1 MIKLRDLLN
10 EIINEA
16 LPISK
21 AKELYSIQKSDKI
34 MDEQNIMFE
43 TLKTL
48 PEYIK
53 SNNNGDRLY
62 FNINEDIKTNYNK
75 HINADTTIQDKITT
89 FLKSEGYKVTDYIKG
104 IATDK
109 YNREVKI
116 GKVLNKSKSN
126 LLQKFNNDVSR
137 QSLSTN
143 QIVVFSK
150 NPYDIGGMSSN
161 RGWTSCM
168 NLYGDNE
175 NKHYVNCDIKKGTII
190 AYLINVNDTNI
201 NKPQARIL
209 IKSFINV
216 KDKND
221 IVYWVGNDVYGTA
234 PEYFYRF
241 VNSVFEKFY
250 PHQGKYKLSAGVY
263 DDEGTPGNIDFKEE
277 EKRKK
282 QIEIANKI
290 ANGEKLEPDE
300 YNLDYLMLYDRNIK
314 SIPPVKVK
322 GLVSLARNPLLK
334 SLPDGFEAKGNL
346 WLSFTGIETLPQ
358 SLSPQQI
365 SLNKTPLAK
374 KFNDD
379 EKLIRKAYPNL
390 KGKIFV

>member
-1 MIKLRDLLN
+1 MIKLVNLLN

-21 AKELYSIQKSDKI
+21 AKELYSIQKSDEVI
-34 MDEQNIMFE
+34 DEQNTMFE
-43 TLKTL
+43 ALKTL

-62 FNINEDIKTNYNK
+62 FDINEDIKTNYNK
-75 HINADTTIQDKITT
+75 YSNADTIIQDEITA
-89 FLKSEGYKVTDYIKG
+89 FLKSKGYKVTDYIKG
-104 IATDK
+104 IAIDK

-116 GKVLNKSKSN
+116 GKILNKSESN
-126 LLQKFNNDVSR
+126 LLRKFNNDVSR
-137 QSLSTN
+137 QSLSTD

-190 AYLINVNDTNI
+190 AYLINLNDKNI

-209 IKSFINV
+209 IKPFINV

-234 PEYFYRF
+234 PEYFYKF
-241 VNSVFEKFY
+241 VNSIFEKFY
-250 PHQGKYKLSAGVY
+250 PYQGKYKLSAGLY

-314 SIPPVKVK
+314 NIPPVKVK
-322 GLVSLARNPLLK
+322 GPVSLARNPLLK

>member
-250 PHQGKYKLSAGVY
+250 PHQGKYKLSAGLY

-322 GLVSLARNPLLK
+322 GTVSLVSNYLLK

-346 WLSFTGIETLPQ
+346 WLSSTGIETLPQ

-379 EKLIRKAYPNL
+379 VKLIRKAYPNL

>member
-250 PHQGKYKLSAGVY
+250 PHQGKYKLSAGLY
-263 DDEGTPGNIDFKEE
+263 DDEGTPRNIDFKEE